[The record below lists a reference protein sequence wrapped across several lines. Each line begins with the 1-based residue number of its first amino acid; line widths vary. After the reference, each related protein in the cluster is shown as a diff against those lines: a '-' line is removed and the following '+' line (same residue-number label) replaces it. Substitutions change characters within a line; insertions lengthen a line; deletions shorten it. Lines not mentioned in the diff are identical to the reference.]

1 MGANRRDCRKV
12 AAMERKCKLH
22 ENQSTSKG
30 SSELHSNVGGPRIQQ
45 LSMTL
50 LCSFLKSPTFPPLTH
65 KTSNKDSFR
74 CKIPFVISLCTYISS
89 PSVHIFEHN
98 SQLTFIAPSNHML
111 S

>member
-30 SSELHSNVGGPRIQQ
+30 SSELHSNLGGPRIQQ
-45 LSMTL
+45 LSMTQ
-50 LCSFLKSPTFPPLTH
+50 LCPFIESPAFPPLTH
-65 KTSNKDSFR
+65 KTSDRYSFS

-89 PSVHIFEHN
+89 PNVHIFLLN
-98 SQLTFIAPSNHML
+98 SQLTFIAPSNHTL